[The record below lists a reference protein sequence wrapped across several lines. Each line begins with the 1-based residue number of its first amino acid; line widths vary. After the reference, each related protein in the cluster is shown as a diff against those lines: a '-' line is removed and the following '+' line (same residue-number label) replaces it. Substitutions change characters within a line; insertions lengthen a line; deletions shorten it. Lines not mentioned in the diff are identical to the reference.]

1 MTEIN
6 EAMIFAAGFGKRML
20 PLTKNTPKPLLKIQG
35 KSIIIYLIEE
45 LLNNDFKNIVINCH
59 YLPNK
64 ILDELQVYS
73 PKVKFILEKEI
84 LDTGGGFLNALNKGF
99 FCDTKTPKI
108 LINGD
113 IIWKEKMHSP
123 IDSILKNWHQEKMDL
138 LLCLKH
144 KANFLGYQGKGDF
157 NLDSTGE
164 KFSRINI
171 KDEKKFVFT
180 GLQIIKPEII
190 FEIKKKK
197 FSMKEVFLK
206 NIGKKLFG
214 YCDKNDWFHISNTYD
229 LKQVNEYFR

>member
-35 KSIIIYLIEE
+35 KSIISYLIEE
-45 LLNNDFKNIVINCH
+45 LLKNDFKNIIVNCH
-59 YLPNK
+59 HLPNK
-64 ILDELQVYS
+64 ILDELQVFL
-73 PKVKFILEKEI
+73 PKVKVIFEKEI

-99 FCDTKTPKI
+99 FCDIKTPKI

-113 IIWKEKMHSP
+113 IIWEKKVHSP
-123 IDSILKNWHQEKMDL
+123 IDVIIKNWGEKKMDL
-138 LLCLKH
+138 LLCLKD
-144 KANFLGYQGKGDF
+144 KANFFGYQGKGDF

-164 KFSRINI
+164 NLSKINI

-190 FEIKKKK
+190 FEIKKKN
-197 FSMKEVFLK
+197 FL
-206 NIGKKLFG
+206 
-214 YCDKNDWFHISNTYD
+214 
-229 LKQVNEYFR
+229 